1 MKIGIL
7 GGGQLA
13 RMLSLAGYPL
23 GCEVTF
29 LSPESKSSAA
39 PLGRQI
45 RADYDDEGALT
56 RLATWADVVTYEF
69 ENIPAFAPR
78 LLTQSA
84 AVRPG
89 VEALALAQDRL
100 LEKQLFASL
109 EIPTVAYRRIDTE
122 TELQQAAQVLDCP
135 AILKTRSQGYDGK
148 GQVVLRR
155 KEELAPAWRRLGGQP
170 AILEKVVAFE
180 RELSIIAVRGLHGDI
195 VFYPVSENI
204 HRDGILRL
212 ATCRPSDPMQ
222 AQAEAYARKLLT
234 RLDYVGVLTL
244 ELFQVGGRLLANEFA
259 PRVHN
264 SGHWTIEGAATSQF
278 ENHLRAITGLPLGAT
293 TPNGVAATIN
303 FVGALPPG
311 AEILRHP
318 ETHLHVYG
326 KDPRPGRKIGHATV
340 RAESQR
346 QLGGIVP
353 SLLALA
359 EASEA
364 QLWRQ
369 HVHGQDALRCGR
381 SPM

>member
-13 RMLSLAGYPL
+13 RMLALAGCPL
-23 GCEVTF
+23 GYEISF
-29 LSPESKSSAA
+29 LSPDPKPCAA
-39 PLGRQI
+39 LVGRQI
-45 RADYDDEGALT
+45 HADYADEGALT
-56 RLATWADVVTYEF
+56 RLAAWADVVTYEF
-69 ENIPAFAPR
+69 ENIPAFALR
-78 LLTQSA
+78 LLAQSA

-89 VEALALAQDRL
+89 VDALASAQDRL
-100 LEKQLFASL
+100 LEKQLFADL
-109 EIPTVAYRRIDTE
+109 AIPTASYQRIDAE
-122 TELQQAAQVLDCP
+122 SDLHQATQAIGFP
-135 AILKTRSQGYDGK
+135 AILKTRRQGYDGK
-148 GQVVLRR
+148 GQVIVRR

-170 AILEKVVAFE
+170 AILEEVVAFE
-180 RELSIIAVRGLHGDI
+180 RELSIIAARGLQGEA
-195 VFYPVSENI
+195 VFYPVSENL
-204 HRDGILRL
+204 HRNGILRL
-212 ATCRPSDPMQ
+212 ATCRPDDSMQ
-222 AQAEAYARKLLT
+222 ARAEAYARKLLT

-244 ELFQVGGRLLANEFA
+244 ELFQVGDRLLANEFA

-293 TPNGVAATIN
+293 TPNGVAATVN

-340 RAESQR
+340 CAESQR
-346 QLGGIVP
+346 QLRGIVP